1 MGRGAVMKECAC
13 MAEEEWG
20 TGDNMKARGGWEEG
34 RL

>member
-20 TGDNMKARGGWEEG
+20 TGDNMKAKGGWEEG